1 MTVLLEARNLSKR
14 FGGVQALWDVSFE
27 VNEGEV
33 LGLMGDNGAGK
44 STLMKT
50 IAGAHRADS
59 GTISIAG
66 EQVAINNPRDAADAG
81 IAVVYQD
88 LALVDQK
95 DVAANV
101 FLGRELTRF
110 GFLDRKRMRAE
121 AQTVVRELGVKIRSM
136 RLPVGGMSGGQRQGV
151 AIARAVHLGGRLVL
165 LDEPTAAL
173 GPEQQEAVLDLIRRL
188 QSQGNAVI
196 LVSHNIDHVMEV
208 ADRILVMREGRV
220 AGVKEV
226 RHTTGI
232 EVIEL
237 IMSTAAQQQKGN

>member
-1 MTVLLEARNLSKR
+1 MTVLLEARNISKR
-14 FGGVQALWDVSFE
+14 FGGVHALNDVSFE
-27 VNEGEV
+27 VHAGEV

-59 GTISIAG
+59 GTISMDG
-66 EQVAINNPRDAADAG
+66 RPVTINSPRDAAAAG

-101 FLGRELTRF
+101 FLGRELTKF
-110 GFLDRKRMRAE
+110 GILDRKRMRAE
-121 AQTVVRELGVKIRSM
+121 AETVVRDLGVKIRSM

-173 GPEQQEAVLDLIRRL
+173 GPEQQEAVLALIRRL
-188 QSQGNAVI
+188 QEQGNAVI
-196 LVSHNIDHVMEV
+196 LVSHNIDHVMDV

-220 AGVKEV
+220 AGVKNVSE
-226 RHTTGI
+226 TNSL
-232 EVIEL
+232 EVIQL
-237 IMSTAAQQQKGN
+237 IMSTAAQKTGE

>member
-1 MTVLLEARNLSKR
+1 MTVLLEARHISKR
-14 FGGVQALWDVSFE
+14 FGGVQALSDVSFD
-27 VNEGEV
+27 VRAGEV

-59 GTISIAG
+59 GTITIG
-66 EQVAINNPRDAADAG
+66 GDQVTLNSPRDAAAAG

-101 FLGRELTRF
+101 FLGRELTKF

-121 AQTVVRELGVKIRSM
+121 AEEVVRDLGVKIRSM

-173 GPEQQEAVLDLIRRL
+173 GPEQQENVLALIRRL
-188 QSQGNAVI
+188 QAQGNAVI
-196 LVSHNIDHVMEV
+196 LVSHNIDHVMAV
-208 ADRILVMREGRV
+208 CDRILIMREGRV
-220 AGVKEV
+220 AGLKVVEE
-226 RHTTGI
+226 TNSL
-232 EVIEL
+232 EVIQL
-237 IMSTAAQQQKGN
+237 VMSTAAQAGE